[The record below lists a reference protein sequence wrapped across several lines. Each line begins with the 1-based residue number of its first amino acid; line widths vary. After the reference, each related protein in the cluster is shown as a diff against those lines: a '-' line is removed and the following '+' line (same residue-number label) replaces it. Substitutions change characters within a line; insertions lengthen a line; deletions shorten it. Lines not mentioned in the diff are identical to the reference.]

1 LNIVGQPQVIILN
14 KMKALREVITLKKTC
29 MAILSLLVL
38 TFILTMLAGCA
49 SVGNQKVIKIGS
61 TSYDYEIPI
70 VEITRQIAAE
80 QGYKAQVVEGDIDY
94 MFKSLANGDIDI
106 WPGIRMPFMQESYQE
121 NYSKKIELGSAIMEK
136 APVGWVVPEYV
147 DIDSIDELKGKEG
160 EVHGKLVGFEA
171 GAGMMKVSREIIQD
185 YNLDLDLAAG
195 TVPSMMDRAEEAFQ
209 DNKPILFLGLR
220 PHSMFREYSLKMLD
234 DPKGYWAEDTY
245 YLGISE
251 GLKDKAPDLYDWSQ
265 NFKLSLDDAENL
277 MFGYQQAGTSIEEL
291 ARAWIDGN
299 RSKLDAWLGT
309 GAGPAPRANITRSGY
324 YSSFFKNYNQA
335 GNPDITLPNGG
346 ERMPAPG
353 NDGDTGAPADT
364 NEQNDT
370 QNGTGPDRQY
380 DPGNERNTGFG
391 ARSDYYSRFFE
402 SGLYNE
408 DVPARDPSPDPAQP
422 DNNDQTPAPDG
433 ETGENQTPGAPDEEN
448 GTDAPA
454 PGAPDNAPDVPAP
467 GDDTGAEPAPD
478 EGDRQGNTGDTG
490 SMSSNERQLLD
501 MVNQERQKAGLSP
514 YSADSRLVRLA
525 RMKSRDMYENNY
537 FSHTSPTYGSAYD
550 MEKDA
555 GVSARVMGAEN
566 IAKARS
572 VSSAH
577 SLFMNSD
584 GHRANILDSR
594 HDTIGIG
601 IVQGGSTLYVTQL
614 FTGN

>member
-1 LNIVGQPQVIILN
+1 
-14 KMKALREVITLKKTC
+14 
-29 MAILSLLVL
+29 
-38 TFILTMLAGCA
+38 
-49 SVGNQKVIKIGS
+49 
-61 TSYDYEIPI
+61 
-70 VEITRQIAAE
+70 
-80 QGYKAQVVEGDIDY
+80 
-94 MFKSLANGDIDI
+94 
-106 WPGIRMPFMQESYQE
+106 
-121 NYSKKIELGSAIMEK
+121 
-136 APVGWVVPEYV
+136 
-147 DIDSIDELKGKEG
+147 
-160 EVHGKLVGFEA
+160 
-171 GAGMMKVSREIIQD
+171 MKVSREIIQD

-195 TVPSMMDRAEEAFQ
+195 TVPSMMDRADEAFQ

-234 DPKGYWAEDTY
+234 DPKGYWAADTY
-245 YLGISE
+245 YLGTSDV
-251 GLKDKAPDLYDWSQ
+251 LKDKAPDLYDWSQ

-309 GAGPAPRANITRSGY
+309 GTGPAPRANITRSGY
-324 YSSFFKNYNQA
+324 YSGFFRNYNQA
-335 GNPDITLPNGG
+335 GNPDT
-346 ERMPAPG
+346 
-353 NDGDTGAPADT
+353 
-364 NEQNDT
+364 T
-370 QNGTGPDRQY
+370 QNNDQATAPDRQN
-380 DPGNERNTGFG
+380 DPGNERDTGDITP
-391 ARSDYYSRFFE
+391 SDYYSRFFE
-402 SGLYNE
+402 SGFYNQGGGTE
-408 DVPARDPSPDPAQP
+408 
-422 DNNDQTPAPDG
+422 
-433 ETGENQTPGAPDEEN
+433 ENQTPGVPDEEN

-454 PGAPDNAPDVPAP
+454 PGAPDNGTDVPAP